1 MFFKSKRFLAVG
13 MLLSM
18 MAFAAA
24 GCGGGDKKA
33 DAPKKDAAKVY
44 NVGIVQLVEHQA
56 LDDSRK
62 GFIEGM
68 KKKGFEEGKNV
79 KYDVQNAQADQSNLQ
94 TIAQRVKYDV
104 QNAQADQ
111 SNLQTIAQR
120 FVNNNVDLICA
131 IATPSAQTM
140 ANATK
145 TIPIVGSAITSYESA
160 KLVKSDKKPE
170 TNVTGTSDMAPVAAQ
185 LDLGLKLK
193 PGAKKVGLMFTS
205 SEMNSQIQIKMAEEH
220 LKKAGI
226 AFEEGSVNTVND
238 IQEIARS
245 LVSKGVEFIYVPT
258 DNVIASATP
267 ALVAITNEAKVP
279 VIAADAILLKS
290 GATASVN
297 IEFFQLGMISGEMA
311 GDILS
316 GKAKPQDMPIS
327 FQKEFTPSINKA
339 QAEKLGLK
347 VPEELAKFAK

>member
-1 MFFKSKRFLAVG
+1 MFFKSKKFLAAG

-33 DAPKKDAAKVY
+33 EAPKKDAAKVY
-44 NVGIVQLVEHQA
+44 NVGIVQIVQHEA

-68 KKKGFEEGKNV
+68 KKKGFVEGKNV
-79 KYDVQNAQADQSNLQ
+79 KYDAQNAQG
-94 TIAQRVKYDV
+94 
-104 QNAQADQ
+104 DQ

-120 FVNNNVDLICA
+120 FVNNKVDLICA
-131 IATPSAQTM
+131 ISTPAAQTV

-145 TIPIVGSAITSYESA
+145 TIPIVGNAITSFESA
-160 KLVKSDKKPE
+160 KLVISDKKPE
-170 TNVTGTSDMAPVAAQ
+170 TNVTGASDMAPVAAQ

-220 LKKAGI
+220 LKKVGV

-238 IQEIARS
+238 I
-245 LVSKGVEFIYVPT
+245 
-258 DNVIASATP
+258 
-267 ALVAITNEAKVP
+267 
-279 VIAADAILLKS
+279 AADAILLKN

-297 IEFFQLGMISGEMA
+297 IEFFQLGVISGEMA
-311 GDILS
+311 GDILL
-316 GKAKPQDMPIS
+316 GKAKPQDMPIAV
-327 FQKEFTPSINKA
+327 QKEFTPSINKA

-347 VPEELAKFAK
+347 VPEDIAKFAK

>member
-1 MFFKSKRFLAVG
+1 MFFKSKRFLAAG

-68 KKKGFEEGKNV
+68 KKKGFEEGKN
-79 KYDVQNAQADQSNLQ
+79 
-94 TIAQRVKYDV
+94 VKYDV

-220 LKKAGI
+220 LKKAGV
-226 AFEEGSVNTVND
+226 AYEEGSVNTVND
-238 IQEIARS
+238 IQEIARN

-297 IEFFQLGMISGEMA
+297 IEFFQLGVISGEMA
-311 GDILS
+311 GDILL
-316 GKAKPQDMPIS
+316 GKAKPQDMPIA

-347 VPEELAKFAK
+347 VPEELTKFAK

>member
-1 MFFKSKRFLAVG
+1 MFFKSKKFLAAG

-18 MAFAAA
+18 MAFAAT

-33 DAPKKDAAKVY
+33 EAPKKDAAKVY
-44 NVGIVQLVEHQA
+44 NVGIVQIVQHEA

-68 KKKGFEEGKNV
+68 KKKGFVEGKNV
-79 KYDVQNAQADQSNLQ
+79 KYDAQNAQG
-94 TIAQRVKYDV
+94 
-104 QNAQADQ
+104 DQ

-120 FVNNNVDLICA
+120 FVNNKVDLICA
-131 IATPSAQTM
+131 ISTPAAQTV

-145 TIPIVGSAITSYESA
+145 TIPIVGNAITSFESA

-170 TNVTGTSDMAPVAAQ
+170 TNVTGASDMAPVAAQ

-220 LKKAGI
+220 LKKVGV

-245 LVSKGVEFIYVPT
+245 LVSKGVDFIYVPT
-258 DNVIASATP
+258 DNIIASATP
-267 ALVAITNEAKVP
+267 ALVTITNEAKIP
-279 VIAADAILLKS
+279 VIAADAILLKN

-297 IEFFQLGMISGEMA
+297 IEFFQLGVISGEMA
-311 GDILS
+311 GDILL
-316 GKAKPQDMPIS
+316 GKAKPQDMPIAV
-327 FQKEFTPSINKA
+327 QKEFTPSINKA

-347 VPEELAKFAK
+347 VPEDIAKFAK

>member
-1 MFFKSKRFLAVG
+1 MFFKSKKFLAAG
-13 MLLSM
+13 MLLSL
-18 MAFAAA
+18 MAFAVT
-24 GCGGGDKKA
+24 GCGGDKKA
-33 DAPKKDAAKVY
+33 EAPKKDAAKVY
-44 NVGIVQLVEHQA
+44 NVGIVQIVEHQA

-79 KYDVQNAQADQSNLQ
+79 KYDMQNAQG
-94 TIAQRVKYDV
+94 
-104 QNAQADQ
+104 DQ

-120 FVNNNVDLICA
+120 FVNNKVDLICA
-131 IATPSAQTM
+131 ISTPAAQTV

-145 TIPIVGSAITSYESA
+145 TIPIVGNAITSFEIA
-160 KLVKSDKKPE
+160 KLVKSDKKPD
-170 TNVTGTSDMAPVAAQ
+170 TNVTGASDMAPVAAQ

-193 PGAKKVGLMFTS
+193 PAAKKVGLMFTS
-205 SEMNSQIQIKMAEEH
+205 SEMNSHVQIKMAEEH
-220 LKKAGI
+220 LKKKGI

-245 LVSKGVEFIYVPT
+245 LVSKGVDFIYVPT
-258 DNVIASATP
+258 DNIIASATP
-267 ALVAITNEAKVP
+267 ALVSITNEAKIP

-297 IEFFQLGMISGEMA
+297 IEFYQLGVISGEMA

-316 GKAKPQDMPIS
+316 GKSKPQDMPIA
-327 FQKEFTPSINKA
+327 FQKEFTPNINKK
-339 QAEKLGLK
+339 QADKLGLK
-347 VPEELAKFAK
+347 VPEDLAKFAK